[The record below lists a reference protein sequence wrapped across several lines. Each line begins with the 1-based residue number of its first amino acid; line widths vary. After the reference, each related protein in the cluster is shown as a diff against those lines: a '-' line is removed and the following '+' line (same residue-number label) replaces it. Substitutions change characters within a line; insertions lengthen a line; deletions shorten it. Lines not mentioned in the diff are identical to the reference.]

1 MDGLERFN
9 GLPEEAAVAELLA
22 VCHSRRWA
30 ERVAAGRPYADL
42 AALQQAA
49 DQVWTG
55 LGPDDWLEAF
65 AAHPRIGERGGASAD
80 WSRREQAGVGAADW
94 LEAFKAHPRIGEG
107 GSGGRSA
114 DWSRQEQAGVG
125 GAAEVRERLAAG
137 NAEYERRFGHVFLI
151 SAAGRD
157 AAEILDALQ
166 ARLGNDPGTELRV
179 AAGEHRRIT
188 RLRLEKLVAA

>member
-1 MDGLERFN
+1 VRGVDGLERLN

-30 ERVAAGRPYADL
+30 ERVAAGRPYPDL
-42 AALQQAA
+42 EAFQAAA
-49 DQVWTG
+49 DQVWMA
-55 LGPDDWLEAF
+55 LGP
-65 AAHPRIGERGGASAD
+65 
-80 WSRREQAGVGAADW
+80 ADW
-94 LEAFKAHPRIGEG
+94 LEAFKAHPRIGE
-107 GSGGRSA
+107 SGGRSE

-125 GAAEVRERLAAG
+125 GAGAEVRERLAAG

-157 AAEILDALQ
+157 AAEVLDALQ

-188 RLRLEKLVAA
+188 RLRLEKLVRA